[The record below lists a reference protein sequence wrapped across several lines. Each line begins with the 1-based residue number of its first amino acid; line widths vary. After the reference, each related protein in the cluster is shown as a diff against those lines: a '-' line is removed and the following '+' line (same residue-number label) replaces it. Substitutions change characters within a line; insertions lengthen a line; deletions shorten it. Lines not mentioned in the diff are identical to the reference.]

1 MSFRALGDRVF
12 VRPDK
17 AKDKTD
23 SGLLFIPGN
32 AQKKPQQGIVVYC
45 GPGMLM
51 KTGERWP
58 MPVRP
63 GDRVIYYAADYVE
76 VTIAGEKLLSM
87 HDNDLVAVVENDR

>member
-12 VRPDK
+12 IRPDR

-23 SGLLFIPGN
+23 SGLLIIPDR
-32 AQKKPQQGIVVYC
+32 AKTPPTTGIVVYA
-45 GPGMLM
+45 GPGMLT

-63 GDRVIYYAADYVE
+63 GDRVIYLDNQYVK
-76 VTIAGEKLLSM
+76 VTIAGEELLSM
-87 HDNDLVAVVENDR
+87 RDDTILAVVENDR